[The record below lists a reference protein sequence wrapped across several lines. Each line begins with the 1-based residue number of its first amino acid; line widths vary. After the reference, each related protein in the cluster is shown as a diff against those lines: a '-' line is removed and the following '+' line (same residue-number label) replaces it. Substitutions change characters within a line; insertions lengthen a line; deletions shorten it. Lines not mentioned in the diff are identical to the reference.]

1 MKPKL
6 EIIRFRDITLISK
19 YITYLIKVNHPLYC
33 NSNAAALFTI
43 LVISIIPKK
52 LIFSLK
58 WAIPYF

>member
-19 YITYLIKVNHPLYC
+19 YITYLIEVNHPLYC

-52 LIFSLK
+52 LI
-58 WAIPYF
+58 